1 MFKPI
6 GYIVRDIGSGEDT
19 NEVYFCPAHMM
30 RESDLPYSEPVF
42 FSRFFK
48 FMTKFFG
55 NGIPKKRP
63 KLNKTASNIAISGTE
78 W

>member
-6 GYIVRDIGSGEDT
+6 GYICKDTNT
-19 NEVYFCPAHMM
+19 NEVFFLPTYMM
-30 RESDLPYSEPVF
+30 REKYLEEGAEPVF
-42 FSRFFK
+42 FSRFGK

-63 KLNKTASNIAISGTE
+63 KLNKTASNITTSGTE